1 MSFLFPKKLGIHPIP
16 PSIPV
21 SIFFYLKSG
30 KVSWKHFMFMAVR
43 FEVARVYSQGVNY
56 RLGSFRDEILAA
68 QAVNLK
74 CCELEIP
81 QRNPGVG
88 IGNVFGDQTS
98 KIRKRGGAAQK
109 VPVISINYFI

>member
-1 MSFLFPKKLGIHPIP
+1 
-16 PSIPV
+16 
-21 SIFFYLKSG
+21 
-30 KVSWKHFMFMAVR
+30 MFMAVR